1 MCSKFPFGP
10 QLSSGR
16 HDVTVSVPS
25 TDGGSPLPK
34 SIAVLAL
41 VAFAVTAS
49 SSKADTTFTVNGTF
63 ANANPYGGTDS
74 LTGTVT
80 IDTTGG
86 TATAWDVNLG
96 LSSGLASFFGTSTLT
111 FDAAPATT
119 ILFAGDVEL
128 SGLAAGGL
136 DAQLNLFLPVS
147 TLVGYSGGSL
157 LDSSS
162 GPPTS
167 QLVPPGGEGSYA
179 SLEAGT
185 LTPPLSTPEPA
196 TFTLLATGFLAF
208 GGYGLFRRRRG
219 TTETTPA

>member
-1 MCSKFPFGP
+1 M
-10 QLSSGR
+10 
-16 HDVTVSVPS
+16 
-25 TDGGSPLPK
+25 PK

-41 VAFAVTAS
+41 LAFAATGS
-49 SSKADTTFTVNGTF
+49 PSKADTTFTVNGTF
-63 ANANPYGGTDS
+63 ANVNPYGGTDTLS
-74 LTGTVT
+74 GTVT

-86 TATAWDVNLG
+86 TATAWDVSLG
-96 LSSGLASFFGTSTLT
+96 LSPGLSSFFGTSTLT
-111 FDAAPATT
+111 FDSAPTT
-119 ILFAGDVEL
+119 TTLLSGAVEL

-136 DAQLNLFLPVS
+136 DAELNLFLPVS

-185 LTPPLSTPEPA
+185 LSPPLSTPEPA

-219 TTETTPA
+219 ATETTPVC

>member
-1 MCSKFPFGP
+1 
-10 QLSSGR
+10 LS
-16 HDVTVSVPS
+16 
-25 TDGGSPLPK
+25 K

-41 VAFAVTAS
+41 LAFAATAS
-49 SSKADTTFTVNGTF
+49 SSKADTVFTVNGTF
-63 ANANPYGGTDS
+63 ANANGFGGGTDS

-80 IDTTGG
+80 IDTTLG
-86 TATAWDVNLG
+86 TATAWDVNVG
-96 LSSGLASFFGTSTLT
+96 LSSGLSSFFGTPTLT
-111 FDAAPATT
+111 FDSGPTT
-119 ILFAGDVEL
+119 TLLSSAVEL
-128 SGLAAGGL
+128 SGAPVGGL

-157 LDSSS
+157 LNSST

-185 LTPPLSTPEPA
+185 LTAPITTPAPA

-219 TTETTPA
+219 TAETPPVC

>member
-1 MCSKFPFGP
+1 M
-10 QLSSGR
+10 
-16 HDVTVSVPS
+16 
-25 TDGGSPLPK
+25 PK

-63 ANANPYGGTDS
+63 ANANSFGGGTDA
-74 LTGTVT
+74 LAGTVT
-80 IDTTGG
+80 IDTVGG
-86 TATAWDVNLG
+86 TATAWDMNVG
-96 LSSGLASFFGTSTLT
+96 LSSGLSGFFGTPALT
-111 FDAAPATT
+111 FDSAPTTT
-119 ILFAGDVEL
+119 ILFSGDVEL

-136 DAQLNLFLPVS
+136 DAELNLFLPVN

-185 LTPPLSTPEPA
+185 LTPPLGTPEPA
-196 TFTLLATGFLAF
+196 TFTLLATGFLTF
-208 GGYGLFRRRRG
+208 GGYGLFRRRRAA
-219 TTETTPA
+219 TETTPVC